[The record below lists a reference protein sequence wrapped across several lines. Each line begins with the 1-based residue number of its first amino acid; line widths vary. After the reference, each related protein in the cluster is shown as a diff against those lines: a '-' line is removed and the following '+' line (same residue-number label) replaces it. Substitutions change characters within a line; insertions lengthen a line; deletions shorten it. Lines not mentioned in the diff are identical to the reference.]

1 MASVGVALILTTI
14 VCEVP
19 PIAEAF
25 KLTSLGVTEWGIAL
39 GLGLA
44 IIPIVE
50 IVKFIQRKSINFR
63 INK

>member
-25 KLTSLGVTEWGIAL
+25 KLTELGLVEWATAL
-39 GLGLA
+39 GLGFA

-50 IVKFIQRKSINFR
+50 IVKFFQRKF
-63 INK
+63 